1 VQTPKSYTLTGYAYN
16 LADGLILH
24 VKANLTPGDSIIVA
38 TFADVTG
45 LEKSCPFGR
54 ILADEVGLTVHT
66 KRI

>member
-1 VQTPKSYTLTGYAYN
+1 
-16 LADGLILH
+16 